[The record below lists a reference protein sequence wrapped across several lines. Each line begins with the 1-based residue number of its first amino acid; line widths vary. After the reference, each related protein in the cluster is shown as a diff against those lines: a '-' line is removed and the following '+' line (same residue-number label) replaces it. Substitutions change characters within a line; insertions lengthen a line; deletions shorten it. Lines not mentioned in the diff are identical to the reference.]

1 MASKRQSSLLS
12 FVNKPS
18 KKVKTIQEGS
28 SSDCSV
34 SHVSKLMHIS
44 SLLIIIHYNS
54 NYCLLGESDDP
65 VAIEVSSVT
74 SAVAIATDTSSAGDT
89 ISIIE
94 SSVEEPE
101 EDWSNEPPEFTDSMT
116 TSIITSLSP
125 IATSLPASSTAVT
138 QNSQNSSLSSQLP
151 SDIAMDK
158 VHKPVGQGS

>member
-1 MASKRQSSLLS
+1 M
-12 FVNKPS
+12 
-18 KKVKTIQEGS
+18 
-28 SSDCSV
+28 
-34 SHVSKLMHIS
+34 
-44 SLLIIIHYNS
+44 LIIIHYNS

-74 SAVAIATDTSSAGDT
+74 SAVTIATDTSSAGDT

-101 EDWSNEPPEFTDSMT
+101 EDGSNEPPEFTDSTT

-158 VHKPVGQGS
+158 VHKPVQPDGIAFPYSY